1 MSGLSGQPQQD
12 PMDSEGVQPTTPEGV
27 QPQQREFLTHISIS
41 ANSIVTPQNQPE
53 RVQQNVFT
61 ATTTP
66 APNASPWSTDGILED
81 QHQAWGG
88 EPWISNHERVHN
100 IDLQAYERVQGHVT
114 PTERVQLQQPAAT
127 HTATPQPQG
136 QVTADTS
143 TLMEVIPTSGQVTT
157 APLAPPSTPANTTPP
172 MDTPRRMLRLNYQ
185 PGQAILGKDGTGG
198 ESPLNY
204 VSLGSSSDRST
215 PESRSS
221 KRSKTAAVD
230 NMNIEAFET
239 PTAGESPNLLT
250 PVVRTPATNSGSP
263 PTATSY
269 AEMTK
274 GKGKAKDQ
282 SSTPLLNHT
291 WCKLKQFAETR
302 IPPVTDVKYSAWL
315 NLRDFY
321 EDQGKIFAFAAT
333 NQYVE
338 GLTYRPTQGW
348 VEFYCTSE
356 LNLNTLMNNEW
367 VIGTTKFSLIPARKL
382 AGSRVFL
389 KFTNVTPCHSEEE
402 IRKEI
407 IKCLD
412 IYGKVGQMEP
422 HYILDPTGE
431 YPDARLRT
439 RRWDVEL
446 FIPER
451 TRLIMDPV
459 PLILETETVVYWEGQ
474 YAVCQ
479 ICKVTG
485 HWTSECNSA
494 IRAQV
499 QKEKMSKIPPAPI
512 ATVDQ
517 PAATNPPPTQPV
529 IEPTPSTQPQASQ
542 KQPQKK
548 VQVETPAAKKG
559 TQKDTPQPAP
569 PKTPTAPP
577 AVRTVKEKDIIQ
589 QSRRAN
595 AARGNAP
602 TEETIIIR
610 DEEEGWEMAQSES
623 QKKKQRKKKKK
634 VASDT
639 ENEAES
645 SKPKRRQ
652 SARLATTALEISTR
666 PRTVGNQLQY
676 FLWLLEKG
684 QIITSELQTFINN
697 ADPISFITTTKP
709 AMKLKAYESFSGWV
723 QRRKR
728 AGEDDIK
735 DALKWKVS
743 VPDHMNPANPSYIDT
758 SISAKKYREQEEAR
772 LNKSGKLTVW
782 FFTDNLDARNAETI
796 NFRPKDKMSV
806 IARNIKRKFKLN
818 FLIDLRIAD
827 TENNLRMEKT
837 ADESNLKDGMTLVV
851 SRTVTET
858 VSTDSMET
866 PERILVKVQRPTS
879 NKPWTFSLEPSASTN
894 HLYHEVAQQTH
905 TRTHQFYLIRSND
918 SQVSRYTTI
927 AGLNLRLNEVLII
940 KQIEPIRVDTY
951 WLDASKDPQNKITY
965 LDRNI
970 TLSNLGAY

>member
-88 EPWISNHERVHN
+88 EPCTSNPERVHN

-114 PTERVQLQQPAAT
+114 PTERVQLLQPAAT
-127 HTATPQPQG
+127 HTATPQLQG

-143 TLMEVIPTSGQVTT
+143 TPMEVIPTSGQVTT

-185 PGQAILGKDGTGG
+185 PGQAILGRTGTGG

-204 VSLGSSSDRST
+204 VSFGSSSDQST

-230 NMNIEAFET
+230 NMNIDAFET

-250 PVVRTPATNSGSP
+250 PAVRTPATNSGSP

-282 SSTPLLNHT
+282 SSTPLLNRT

-302 IPPVTDVKYSAWL
+302 TPPVTDVKYSAWL

-367 VIGTTKFSLIPARKL
+367 VIGTTKISLIPARKL

-431 YPDARLRT
+431 YPDACLCT

-512 ATVDQ
+512 ATPDQ
-517 PAATNPPPTQPV
+517 PATTIPLPTQPAT
-529 IEPTPSTQPQASQ
+529 EATSSTQPPAPQ

-548 VQVETPAAKKG
+548 VQVETPVAKQG
-559 TQKDTPQPAP
+559 TQKATPEQAP
-569 PKTPTAPP
+569 PNAPTTPPT
-577 AVRTVKEKDIIQ
+577 VRTVKEKDINQ

-610 DEEEGWEMAQSES
+610 DEEEGWEMTQSES

-634 VASDT
+634 VASDS
-639 ENEAES
+639 EIEADAGN

-652 SARLATTALEISTR
+652 SARLATTALDISNR
-666 PRTVGNQLQY
+666 PCTVGNQLQY
-676 FLWLLEKG
+676 LLWLIEKG
-684 QIITSELQTFINN
+684 QIVTSELQTFINN

-772 LNKSGKLTVW
+772 LNKSGKLTAW
-782 FFTDNLDARNAETI
+782 FFTDDTDARNAEII

-866 PERILVKVQRPTS
+866 PERILVIG
-879 NKPWTFSLEPSASTN
+879 
-894 HLYHEVAQQTH
+894 H
-905 TRTHQFYLIRSND
+905 
-918 SQVSRYTTI
+918 
-927 AGLNLRLNEVLII
+927 
-940 KQIEPIRVDTY
+940 
-951 WLDASKDPQNKITY
+951 
-965 LDRNI
+965 
-970 TLSNLGAY
+970 

>member
-1 MSGLSGQPQQD
+1 
-12 PMDSEGVQPTTPEGV
+12 
-27 QPQQREFLTHISIS
+27 
-41 ANSIVTPQNQPE
+41 
-53 RVQQNVFT
+53 
-61 ATTTP
+61 
-66 APNASPWSTDGILED
+66 
-81 QHQAWGG
+81 
-88 EPWISNHERVHN
+88 
-100 IDLQAYERVQGHVT
+100 
-114 PTERVQLQQPAAT
+114 
-127 HTATPQPQG
+127 
-136 QVTADTS
+136 
-143 TLMEVIPTSGQVTT
+143 MEIIPTSGQVIT
-157 APLAPPSTPANTTPP
+157 APPAPPSTPTNTTPP
-172 MDTPRRMLRLNYQ
+172 VDTPRRMLRLDYQ
-185 PGQAILGKDGTGG
+185 PGQAILGRTRTGG

-204 VSLGSSSDRST
+204 VNISSSTESST
-215 PESRSS
+215 SDSRSS
-221 KRSKTAAVD
+221 KRSKTAAID
-230 NMNIEAFET
+230 NMNIDAFET
-239 PTAGESPNLLT
+239 PVAGESPSLLT
-250 PVVRTPATNSGSP
+250 PAARTPATNSGSP
-263 PTATSY
+263 PTISY
-269 AEMTK
+269 AEMTKEK

-282 SSTPLLNHT
+282 SSTPLLNRT

-302 IPPVTDVKYSAWL
+302 TPPVTDVKFSAWL

-338 GLTYRPTQGW
+338 GLTYRPTQRW

-367 VIGTTKFSLIPARKL
+367 VIGTTKISLIPARKL
-382 AGSRVFL
+382 AGSRVLL

-402 IRKEI
+402 SRKEI

-431 YPDARLRT
+431 YPDACLCT

-479 ICKVTG
+479 ICKITG

-512 ATVDQ
+512 ATPDQ
-517 PAATNPPPTQPV
+517 PAATNPPPTQPAA
-529 IEPTPSTQPQASQ
+529 EATSSTQPPASQ
-542 KQPQKK
+542 KQPQEK
-548 VQVETPAAKKG
+548 VQVETPTAKQG
-559 TQKDTPQPAP
+559 TQRDTPKQAP
-569 PKTPTAPP
+569 PNVPTAPP

-602 TEETIIIR
+602 MEETIIIR
-610 DEEEGWEMAQSES
+610 DEEEGWEVTQSES

-645 SKPKRRQ
+645 SKLKRRQ

-709 AMKLKAYESFSGWV
+709 AMKLKAYESFSEWV

-735 DALKWKVS
+735 DALK
-743 VPDHMNPANPSYIDT
+743 
-758 SISAKKYREQEEAR
+758 
-772 LNKSGKLTVW
+772 
-782 FFTDNLDARNAETI
+782 
-796 NFRPKDKMSV
+796 
-806 IARNIKRKFKLN
+806 
-818 FLIDLRIAD
+818 
-827 TENNLRMEKT
+827 
-837 ADESNLKDGMTLVV
+837 
-851 SRTVTET
+851 
-858 VSTDSMET
+858 
-866 PERILVKVQRPTS
+866 
-879 NKPWTFSLEPSASTN
+879 
-894 HLYHEVAQQTH
+894 
-905 TRTHQFYLIRSND
+905 
-918 SQVSRYTTI
+918 
-927 AGLNLRLNEVLII
+927 
-940 KQIEPIRVDTY
+940 
-951 WLDASKDPQNKITY
+951 
-965 LDRNI
+965 
-970 TLSNLGAY
+970 